1 MGADLPLI
9 AGPREVR
16 GACPHDCPDTCALI
30 TTVDGDRA
38 VRVRGDR
45 DHPITQGFLCTKVN
59 KYLQRT
65 YHPDRITVPLKRVG
79 PKGAGEFAASTW
91 PEALQAIGDRLRSTI
106 REHGGQSVLP
116 YSYAGTMGLL
126 QRESM
131 SARFFHRMGASL
143 LERTICAAAGQE
155 AWRLTYGTSDGPG
168 PDEIS
173 SARLV
178 WLWGTNTLTSNSH
191 LWPAVRRIQES
202 GGRVICIDPLRTRTA
217 RASDE
222 HVALQPG
229 TDAAFAYGV
238 MHVLFS
244 EGYADLAFL
253 AERTHGWEQLRDR
266 ALGEWSIDRSAD
278 ICGIAGEDIHRLAV
292 EYGSTQASFIRLN
305 YGMQRHAGGGSAVR
319 AAALLPAVS
328 GAWRQPGCGATLSTS
343 GSFGLVSAV
352 LTKPEWIASGTRTI
366 NMNQLGEAL
375 TESDAG
381 VGGPPVNA
389 LIVYNANPAVVAPSL
404 QRVRS
409 GLLRE
414 DLFTVVLDH
423 FLTDTARYADWVLP
437 ATTQLEHH
445 DLHTAYGHHFLT
457 LNEPAIAP
465 VGESKSN
472 TEIFRLLAQEMGY
485 DEPEFTDSDEDLIDA
500 VLATAGPERPAHTR
514 ADFAAQGWIR
524 YSPRGGARFAEGRL
538 STPTG
543 FIQCVAPDAEGVDP
557 LPDYVPMAEGPQSA
571 SALNFPLILLSP
583 PEHEFLN
590 SSFANVDK
598 LRRAAGE
605 QTIWIHPDDACAR
618 EISEGDLVVVGNA
631 RGRFTASAKI
641 TEDTRPGT
649 VAALGLRWQS
659 SGRFLASETVESQI
673 PSTVLIEQGPDVQG
687 SINDTTSMQLT
698 DLGRGATF
706 YDNAVEI
713 WLAEQSAPE
722 AVLS

>member
-1 MGADLPLI
+1 M
-9 AGPREVR
+9 
-16 GACPHDCPDTCALI
+16 
-30 TTVDGDRA
+30 
-38 VRVRGDR
+38 RVRGDR
-45 DHPITQGFLCTKVN
+45 EHPITQGFLCTKVN

-79 PKGAGEFAASTW
+79 PKGTGEFEPATW
-91 PEALQAIGDRLRSTI
+91 AEALNSIGEQLRSTI
-106 REHGGQSVLP
+106 HEHGAESVLP

-155 AWRLTYGTSDGPG
+155 AWRLTYGASDGPG

-173 SARLV
+173 AARLV

-191 LWPAVRRIQES
+191 LWPAVRKIQES

-229 TDAAFAYGV
+229 TDAAFALGV
-238 MHVLFS
+238 MHVLFA
-244 EGYADLAFL
+244 EGYADLDFL
-253 AERTHGWEQLRDR
+253 AERTYGWESLRDR
-266 ALGEWSIDRSAD
+266 ALGEWSVDRAAD
-278 ICGIAGEDIHRLAV
+278 ICGVAADDIHRLAV

-328 GAWRQPGCGATLSTS
+328 GAWRHAGCGATLSTS
-343 GSFGLVSAV
+343 GSFGLVPAV
-352 LTKPEWIASGTRTI
+352 LTKPEWIRPGTRSI
-366 NMNQLGEAL
+366 NMNRLGEAL
-375 TESDAG
+375 TEPDAG
-381 VGGPPVNA
+381 VGGPPVKA

-404 QRVRS
+404 QLVRT
-409 GLLRE
+409 GLRRE
-414 DLFTVVLDH
+414 DLLTVVMDH
-423 FLTDTARYADWVLP
+423 FMTDTAMYADWVLP

-457 LNEPAIAP
+457 MNEPAIPA
-465 VGESKSN
+465 VGESKPN
-472 TEIFRLLAQEMGY
+472 TEVFRLLAKEMAY
-485 DEPEFTDSDEDLIDA
+485 TEPEFTHTDEQLIDA
-500 VLATAGPERPAHTR
+500 ILATAEPGRPAHTR
-514 ADFAAQGWIR
+514 AEFESQGWIR
-524 YSPRGGARFAEGRL
+524 FSPRGRSRYTEGRL
-538 STPTG
+538 STSTG
-543 FIQCVAPDAEGVDP
+543 LIQCVAPEAVGVDP
-557 LPDYVPMAEGPQSA
+557 LPDYIPMAEGPA
-571 SALNFPLILLSP
+571 SATAAEFPLILLSP

-598 LRRAAGE
+598 LQRAAGE
-605 QTIWIHPDDACAR
+605 QTVWIHPDDACSRGIA
-618 EISEGDLVVVGNA
+618 EGDAVVVGNK
-631 RGRFTASAKI
+631 RGRFAAAAKV
-641 TEDTRPGT
+641 TDDTRPGT

-659 SGRFLASETVESQI
+659 SGRFLADQSGDHESTSGPVLVVEDDQHALA
-673 PSTVLIEQGPDVQG
+673 T
-687 SINDTTSMQLT
+687 INDTTSMELT

-713 WLAEQSAPE
+713 WLAADSVNN